1 MDEPK
6 RLPLAMAIM
15 PQNAVDRVICTEPE
29 IFLQGSF
36 AKKLQFTMDLHE
48 WLQHGQ
54 ILQHQQHN
62 VPDSSE
68 IT

>member
-1 MDEPK
+1 
-6 RLPLAMAIM
+6 MAIM

-29 IFLQGSF
+29 IFLQGLSP
-36 AKKLQFTMDLHE
+36 KKLQFTMDLHE

-54 ILQHQQHN
+54 ILQQQHN

-68 IT
+68 ITWLCSRLQA